1 MNTSEGGTVYTF
13 TVKYAPS
20 AADTVSNKIDEVAK
34 HLASQ
39 DAPTVSSVGGEWTV
53 LGLARAGKSQT
64 KLQTVTIRMQL
75 SMLKKRVLQSFTIL
89 NQQTI
94 QE

>member
-1 MNTSEGGTVYTF
+1 MAVDEHKVKAVLVYTF

-34 HLASQ
+34 KYLHHE

-53 LGLARAGKSQT
+53 LGLARAGKITDEIADGYYQNAVKYVEEKGFCKASQY
-64 KLQTVTIRMQL
+64 
-75 SMLKKRVLQSFTIL
+75 
-89 NQQTI
+89 
-94 QE
+94 